1 MCSLTFDWRNS
12 KSGLSVS
19 VPTLSREPVM
29 KLSRAS
35 TRMPRSSRASHR
47 CDPMKP
53 APPDTTALSLALP
66 LVAADTSIGETEVA
80 HDLRVVD
87 VAPVD
92 DHRPAH
98 GALDAAEVEA
108 SELVPLRDNNE
119 RIGARGEVI

>member
-12 KSGLSVS
+12 KSGLSVR
-19 VPTLSREPVM
+19 VPTLARDPVM
-29 KLSRAS
+29 KLSSAS

-53 APPDTTALSLALP
+53 APPETTALS

-87 VAPVD
+87 VAAVH
-92 DHRPAH
+92 DHGPTH
-98 GALDAAEVEA
+98 GGLDAAEVEA
-108 SELVPLRDNNE
+108 AELVPFSDYDQRV
-119 RIGARGEVI
+119 GALGEVI